1 MKENKEINDKE
12 NIIQQERNMEEQ
24 NYANIDKTIRFM
36 SYHID
41 GDKTKEYL
49 DFIKKVRK
57 LKKKINK
64 KKEKLQEFEKLEK
77 AYLEKD
83 GGIRKL
89 FENFAVNYKDRLNN
103 YDTVTEQRNKQNET
117 YSLYQM
123 ENLEYLAQAIDKANL
138 YYNYI
143 EEFHFDSYIAFTLKQ
158 ERSETSPLDVR
169 FMIQNHYNH
178 INARLMADILEYYE
192 NELEYWKSCLKQI
205 EIENIKEFE

>member
-12 NIIQQERNMEEQ
+12 NTIQQERNMEEQ
-24 NYANIDKTIRFM
+24 NYTNIDKTIRFM

-49 DFIKKVRK
+49 DFMKKVRK

-64 KKEKLQEFEKLEK
+64 KKEKLKECDKLEK
-77 AYLEKD
+77 AYLEKA
-83 GGIRKL
+83 GRVMYL
-89 FENFAVNYKDRLNN
+89 FKNYAANYEDRQNNYKS
-103 YDTVTEQRNKQNET
+103 VTAQRKNTKEY
-117 YSLYQM
+117 YSLYQIN
-123 ENLEYLAQAIDKANL
+123 NLGYLAQKIDMANQ
-138 YYNYI
+138 YYKYVEDLDFNY
-143 EEFHFDSYIAFTLKQ
+143 EIAFALINNKPLEPTLD
-158 ERSETSPLDVR
+158 LR

>member
-1 MKENKEINDKE
+1 MKENKEIIDKE
-12 NIIQQERNMEEQ
+12 DTIQKEKIMEEQ
-24 NYANIDKTIRFM
+24 NNTNIDKTIRFM
-36 SYHID
+36 SFHID

-49 DFIKKVRK
+49 DFMKKVRK
-57 LKKKINK
+57 LRKKINK
-64 KKEKLQEFEKLEK
+64 KKEKLQEFDKLEK

-83 GGIRKL
+83 GGIRNL
-89 FENFAVNYKDRLNN
+89 FKNFAANYKDRLNN
-103 YDTVTEQRNKQNET
+103 YGTVTAQRINEREA

-123 ENLEYLAQAIDKANL
+123 KNLEYLARVIDEANL

-143 EEFHFDSYIAFTLKQ
+143 EVFNFDYYTACEPNQ
-158 ERSETSPLDVR
+158 QRSETSPLDVR

>member
-103 YDTVTEQRNKQNET
+103 YDTVTAQRNKQNET

-143 EEFHFDSYIAFTLKQ
+143 EEFHFDYYIAFELKQ